1 MSRHESKK
9 EGCSKELNLSDF
21 DRFKGVAV
29 LIKQELNYYT
39 PQDIEIKQAMAKRM
53 LELLNTMS
61 LSDIKENYE
70 YMREEPLFLVKYT
83 PYSKEQVQSITDENR
98 EDLISYF
105 SLGLNMYLTKLNNY
119 EFLKTMNFNI

>member
-1 MSRHESKK
+1 M
-9 EGCSKELNLSDF
+9 
-21 DRFKGVAV
+21 
-29 LIKQELNYYT
+29 IKQELNYYT

-70 YMREEPLFLVKYT
+70 YMRDEPLFLVKYT

-119 EFLKTMNFNI
+119 EFFKTMNFNI